1 MNNIK
6 RIIDIIMTLILI
18 PLMAYQVTGEAA
30 HEWLGVSMVLIVII
44 HQVLNRK
51 WYAGLFKGNYNSY
64 RVLSIIIDVLLII
77 SFALTAISGVSMSN
91 HAVSFLYNLLNVN
104 TARVMH
110 LAFSYW
116 SFILMGLHIGM
127 HVNVMTAKIKLN
139 IKIVL
144 AIIFMLISGYGFYLF
159 LKSGIIN
166 YILFRT
172 HFAFLDYEKD
182 ALLVFLENVSMIICF
197 AFVGHNV
204 SNIIREIGKKEKKI
218 LVPLVYILFSLI
230 IGFILNMAFLHND
243 ANNNSWQNNTFNN
256 IEITQT
262 EEFVNNDMIEEN
274 NNLKTD
280 IEENTININTPNTTN
295 IIEVNDGFI
304 KLDGGSL
311 LNNSVHNEKK
321 NVYDMKLFIDDV
333 EVNVIWEDNISV
345 NAIKELAKNGGL
357 SINTHQ
363 YGGFEQVGEIGQN
376 IASENAQ
383 MTTEA
388 GDIVLYNNSNIVI
401 FYGSN
406 SWSYTKLGKI
416 VGKTDEELKN
426 LLNKSSV
433 VLKIN

>member
-1 MNNIK
+1 MNKIK
-6 RIIDIIMTLILI
+6 RIVDIFMTLILI
-18 PLMAYQVTGEAA
+18 PLMAYQVTGEVA

-51 WYAGLFKGNYNSY
+51 WYDGLFKGNYNSY
-64 RVLSIIIDVLLII
+64 RILSIIIDVLLII

-91 HAVSFLYNLLNVN
+91 HAVPFLYNLINVN

-127 HVNVMTAKIKLN
+127 HVNVMISKIKPN

-172 HFAFLDYEKD
+172 HFAFLDYEKE
-182 ALLVFLENVSMIICF
+182 ALLVFLENVSILIFF

-204 SNIIREIGKKEKKI
+204 SNVIREIGKKEKKI
-218 LVPLVYILFSLI
+218 LVPIVYILSSLI
-230 IGFILNMAFLHND
+230 IGFILNMAFSQNEV
-243 ANNNSWQNNTFNN
+243 NNNYWQNNSFNN
-256 IEITQT
+256 IEMNQT
-262 EEFVNNDMIEEN
+262 EEFVNNNMIEDNIEN
-274 NNLKTD
+274 KILKTVNAKQN
-280 IEENTININTPNTTN
+280 ENIN
-295 IIEVNDGFI
+295 VNDMR
-304 KLDGGSL
+304 L
-311 LNNSVHNEKK
+311 
-321 NVYDMKLFIDDV
+321 YIDDV
-333 EVNVIWEDNISV
+333 EVNVIWEDNNSV
-345 NAIKELAKNGGL
+345 NALKEIASNGGGL
-357 SINTHQ
+357 TINMHQ
-363 YGGFEQVGEIGQN
+363 YGGFEQVGEIGQS
-376 IASENAQ
+376 IVSENTQ

-388 GDIVLYNNSNIVI
+388 GDIVLYNDSNIVI

-416 VGKTDEELKN
+416 VGKTDEELKK
-426 LLNKSSV
+426 LLNKNSV
-433 VLKIN
+433 VLKIK